1 MATICLSPTPL
12 TSYVHKTA
20 RPRVVPECISVLS
33 DSDCSECGQQ
43 EPFILDNV
51 PPAASPK
58 SNAMVLAHPATKR
71 FVARSHPRGR
81 RAGIPR
87 PPRSKVVQPHRN
99 ALVVSG
105 GTAKTIAKRPA
116 DSFRNVCKDDAPQ
129 VVPVDETRRAVEAE
143 VRKAHRDQ
151 YMTRTEVFEM
161 IWSLLQSR
169 GLVDSVIDMLMK
181 TSYRLFEVNAVYY
194 GTFTQQTVCVWK
206 GGDWVPYEV
215 THYNVFDGF
224 LGYRINED
232 RSVEHVVIN
241 NHVRWKWPE

>member
-58 SNAMVLAHPATKR
+58 SNSHGARPPAHQTVRRK
-71 FVARSHPRGR
+71 VAPPRGA
-81 RAGIPR
+81 RAFPR
-87 PPRSKVVQPHRN
+87 ARSKVVQPHRN

-105 GTAKTIAKRPA
+105 GAAKPIAKRPA
-116 DSFRNVCKDDAPQ
+116 ASFRNVCKDDAPQ

-181 TSYRLFEVNAVYY
+181 TSYRLFEINAVYY

-206 GGDWVPYEV
+206 SGDWVPYEV